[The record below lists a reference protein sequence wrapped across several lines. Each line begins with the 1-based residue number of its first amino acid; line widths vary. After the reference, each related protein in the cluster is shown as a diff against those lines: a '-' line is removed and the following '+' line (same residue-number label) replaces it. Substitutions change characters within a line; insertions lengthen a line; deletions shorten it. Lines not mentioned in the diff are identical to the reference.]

1 MRTDV
6 NTAMNTPT
14 NSAFRELMDVRA
26 RPDNGV
32 ADITGA
38 DPVFS
43 TRFKVAETGAG
54 VLAAIG
60 VAVSDLWEMKTGR
73 RQATGIDV
81 RHAGAAI
88 NSFAYLQ
95 NGHGDG
101 TYETVPDSPAAQ
113 VGYQISQPFATRDD
127 RWFQPHFGIAHLKDR
142 MLGVLKCEATPESIA
157 AAIRKWDAQTLE
169 DAIAEANA
177 CGGMVRD
184 NAEWLAHPHG
194 KALAAQPVVE
204 IEKIGDSAP
213 EPLPTDG
220 PPLAGLRVLDLTRIL
235 AGPVAARTFAEHGA
249 DVLMVA
255 AKGMPQIKKFVIDLS
270 HGKRSCY
277 LNLNEA
283 MEAAQLRQLVR
294 SGDVFSQGYRPG
306 VLAARGFGPAELAAL
321 RPGLIYT
328 SINCYGQHG
337 PLQDRAGWEQVA
349 QAMVGISYENGHQ
362 NGHQIRHGN
371 GGDKPALLPV
381 PACDYITGYL
391 GAYGTLLALAR
402 RAVEGGSYHVKVSL
416 CQTGMFLYRQGR
428 VDYGANDIGLSEAE
442 ALPLQMTA
450 ESVYGPIRHL
460 APVIKFSETRPQ
472 WSNPPP
478 ALGGDAPAWL
488 S

>member
-1 MRTDV
+1 M
-6 NTAMNTPT
+6 NTA
-14 NSAFRELMDVRA
+14 FQELMAVRN
-26 RPDNGV
+26 RPDNAV

-54 VLAAIG
+54 VLGAIG
-60 VAVSDLWEMKTGR
+60 VAVSDIWEMKTGR
-73 RQATGIDV
+73 RQTTGIDV

-95 NGHGDG
+95 NGLGG
-101 TYETVPDSPAAQ
+101 SGNGGYETVPDSPAAQ
-113 VGYQISQPFATRDD
+113 VGYAISQPFPTKDG

-142 MLGVLKCEATPESIA
+142 MLGVLKCEATPESIG
-157 AAIRKWDAQTLE
+157 AAIRNWNAQELE
-169 DAIAEANA
+169 DAIAEARA
-177 CGGMVRD
+177 CGGMVRE
-184 NAEWLAHPHG
+184 NSEWLAHPHG
-194 KALAAQPVVE
+194 QALSAQPVVE
-204 IEKIGDSAP
+204 IERIGDSAP
-213 EPLPTDG
+213 EPLPSYG
-220 PPLAGLRVLDLTRIL
+220 PPLAGVRVLDLTRIL
-235 AGPVAARTFAEHGA
+235 AGPVAARTLSEHGA

-277 LNLNEA
+277 LDLNEA
-283 MEAAQLRQLVR
+283 DQATQLRELVR
-294 SGDVFSQGYRPG
+294 TGDVFSQGFRPG
-306 VLAARGFGPAELAAL
+306 VLAARGFGPEELAAL

-349 QAMVGISYENGHQ
+349 QAMVGISHENGH
-362 NGHQIRHGN
+362 GN
-371 GGDKPALLPV
+371 GQDHPELLPV

-428 VDYGANDIGLSEAE
+428 VDYGAENMGLSEAE

-450 ESVYGPIRHL
+450 ESTYGPIRHL
-460 APVIKFSETRPQ
+460 APVIKFSETTPH
-472 WSNPPP
+472 WSSPPP

-488 S
+488 G